1 MIDSPRIPI
10 FNKTGATKIVSL
22 LFGALIFGI
31 AYTQPRLYYSNQH
44 QYFLH
49 GAAAAG
55 EGYLSHDWLANT
67 ADPTPVFSAL
77 VAWTL
82 RYGHPFLF
90 YLYYLIILG
99 IYLHALLDIFD
110 ALGGSPQ
117 SPSPPVLR
125 GRGVGVR
132 GWIFS
137 RLLSP
142 SPPLPRFQE
151 RGERM
156 APLRS
161 DESLRR
167 ARWAF
172 LTFVVV
178 LHSGLLRWSSV
189 RAFGVDYPWYFQAG
203 VANQYILGAGLQ
215 PSVFG
220 VLLVLSVSTFLNERW
235 YLAVTWAALAGVMH
249 STYLLS
255 AALLTLAYLYLL
267 LRDGRRRDAAFV
279 GLWALLV
286 VSPVVAYNL
295 IAFAPSSTETFAEAQ
310 HLLAHVRIPHHTQVN
325 RWLDGIAWMQ
335 LGWILGAMFL
345 VRKSRLF
352 VVLVVCVGGS
362 LALSL
367 LQVFTG
373 NDTLALLFPWRTS
386 SFLVPLATAIILAR
400 VIHRFVDSLPSAME
414 LVSGIVCAICA
425 MGGIAIIYFNL
436 GYRTNEDELSLL
448 AYIRDNKSADDLYLL
463 PVEIPKLASG
473 KRGAASLNF
482 APPPQRSTQKQNIS
496 VDLQQFRLYTG
507 APIYIDFKSIPY
519 KDVEVLEWDR
529 RVLWNHRI
537 YQQRDWNKDEIVSE
551 LARRNITHVVAA
563 ADRDISCAALRLV
576 HSDEHY
582 RLYRLRLPR

>member
-10 FNKTGATKIVSL
+10 FKKTGATKIVSL
-22 LFGALIFGI
+22 LFGALLFGI

-82 RYGHPFLF
+82 HYGHPFLF

-99 IYLHALLDIFD
+99 IYLHALLGIFD
-110 ALGGSPQ
+110 ALGGNQ
-117 SPSPPVLR
+117 
-125 GRGVGVR
+125 
-132 GWIFS
+132 I
-137 RLLSP
+137 
-142 SPPLPRFQE
+142 
-151 RGERM
+151 
-156 APLRS
+156 AP
-161 DESLRR
+161 R

-215 PSVFG
+215 PSAFG

-235 YLAVTWAALAGVMH
+235 YLAVTWAALAGVVH

-310 HLLAHVRIPHHTQVN
+310 HLLAHVRIPHHTQVQ

-335 LGWILGAMFL
+335 LGWILGAMCL

-352 VVLVVCVGGS
+352 VVLAVCVGGS

-367 LQVFTG
+367 IQVATG

-386 SFLVPLATAIILAR
+386 SALVPLATAIILAR
-400 VIHRFVDSLPSAME
+400 AIHRFVDSLPPAME

-436 GYRTNEDELSLL
+436 GYRSNEDELSLL

-463 PVEIPKLASG
+463 PVEIPKLVSG

-482 APPPQRSTQKQNIS
+482 APPPQRSSQKQNIS